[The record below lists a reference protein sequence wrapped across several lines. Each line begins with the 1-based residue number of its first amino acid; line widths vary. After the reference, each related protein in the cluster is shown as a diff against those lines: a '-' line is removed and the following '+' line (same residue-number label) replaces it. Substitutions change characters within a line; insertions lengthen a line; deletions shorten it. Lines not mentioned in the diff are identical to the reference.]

1 MKQSATAGILLVGVF
16 LTLSLAA
23 AQKRPQEMPNRNSLR
38 LVPGSGDLQGV
49 IALHAAGKTARG
61 ANPWANRLRSRR

>member
-49 IALHAAGKTARG
+49 
-61 ANPWANRLRSRR
+61 